1 MLNPVF
7 STGDLSE
14 HFPSSVLDTKFALI
28 QSVLSQLQYYRPD
41 HRIIV
46 PDSMRKSI
54 DTARSGLGAFVTRRK
69 DPETTETVG
78 TRRFRGRINA
88 VAAARGL
95 WSRVFKSEKRMN
107 EAGPSVSR
115 VVPSVNSALGMRAQM
130 MDPVAVPTCDIDG
143 LAEDWDVGLFPGSF
157 PSDETL
163 QGLVVSSSDQASA
176 DDAAMVPLPLQFAE
190 EISQLGRKPSPPIVT
205 DSSPYPESDLSCETA
220 SPPGNT
226 AVSTIHH
233 SLSLFPRTFPTCAHS
248 PDWIPAP
255 DNPRRS
261 LDTLAIRSRPGS
273 EVTSKPH
280 SDIDLLVNSIGRF
293 RFTTLVKSTII
304 DNVQDTRNTVYMTS
318 ANLLNIGWDMK
329 RLLVIWSRI
338 TSNAPDVGVLRVLQ
352 PWVRVPREA
361 VAKACGLMQKGLQT
375 YREWKVISDHALM
388 TAQQHHTISDGWWA
402 MHYKRFQELDA
413 VNQLDFDDA
422 FAQVELVMEKYLEFE
437 KEVAVMRK
445 PAPARCE
452 RMTNATFASSAVSIV
467 DTASPSTNDSTSASS
482 SESQR
487 PSSGSSTRDWATTA
501 VRAAYTS
508 DESRLPRSVS
518 RCPNTRQAAAPSSLS
533 SASSSLKSRGE
544 EREGPRNPTLR
555 QLSSPVSSV
564 AGPSSLK
571 SSIKDGPRYPKIQQ
585 ATKSTPVS
593 PDPFSP
599 KSSMK
604 DGKHLT
610 KERATLSD
618 YKRSTKASSKTSQPA
633 KNLPS
638 YMRPTKATRGAYTP
652 PVKSATNATPAPRSS
667 RLEFAIRGEQAKRS
681 PTDTSTRLVEIKASS
696 TLPERAPSILSKS
709 TKRMKPKDLPKLDM
723 INHSDSVHK
732 PYILTGTAPRRP
744 SPLWTSSP
752 PIRSST
758 DAPLEVGRS
767 DPPRLPR
774 IDGKGDTHGVGK
786 MELEKETLA
795 RVEPEGDANVEVAPV
810 SGLDP
815 NETAN
820 RFDSIRAKM
829 FETKVR
835 LQAMDAETTVAAS
848 KAEAEVDSDA
858 AEEHLVLAVDEEV
871 EEDSP
876 AVCSASKEMELRQV
890 VDQPPAAIEK
900 QAKAETDD
908 AMEPLIRIIGQWEA
922 EYDDTDEDDNEDEDV
937 WYDASEVRVED
948 ECP

>member
-1 MLNPVF
+1 VGVLTQSQLVSQMLAYQCYK
-7 STGDLSE
+7 
-14 HFPSSVLDTKFALI
+14 HLDTD
-28 QSVLSQLQYYRPD
+28 SV
-41 HRIIV
+41 V
-46 PDSMRKSI
+46 
-54 DTARSGLGAFVTRRK
+54 ARR
-69 DPETTETVG
+69 
-78 TRRFRGRINA
+78 
-88 VAAARGL
+88 L
-95 WSRVFKSEKRMN
+95 WSRVFKSENRTN
-107 EAGPSVSR
+107 EAGPSVLR
-115 VVPSVNSALGMRAQM
+115 VVPSVNSALGVTAQM
-130 MDPVAVPTCDIDG
+130 MDPVTVHTCDINA
-143 LAEDWDVGLFPGSF
+143 LAENWDVGLFPGSF

-176 DDAAMVPLPLQFAE
+176 DDAAIVPLPLQFAE
-190 EISQLGRKPSPPIVT
+190 EIQQLGRKSSPPIVT
-205 DSSPYPESDLSCETA
+205 DSSPYQESDLSCETA
-220 SPPGNT
+220 SPTGNT

-233 SLSLFPRTFPTCAHS
+233 SLSLFPRTSSTRAHS

-261 LDTLAIRSRPGS
+261 LDTLAIGSRPGS

-280 SDIDLLVNSIGRF
+280 SDIDLLVNSIERF

-304 DNVQDTRNTVYMTS
+304 DNVQDTRDIVYMTS

-375 YREWKVISDHALM
+375 YRDWKVISDHALM
-388 TAQQHHTISDGWWA
+388 IAQQHHTISDGWWA
-402 MHYKRFQELDA
+402 MHHKRFQELDA

-422 FAQVELVMEKYLEFE
+422 FAQVELVMEKYLGFQ

-445 PAPARCE
+445 PAPARSE
-452 RMTNATFASSAVSIV
+452 RRTNATFPSSAVSIV
-467 DTASPSTNDSTSASS
+467 DTASPSTNDSKSASS

-508 DESRLPRSVS
+508 DKSRFPQSVS
-518 RCPNTRQAAAPSSLS
+518 RCPMTRQAAAPSSLS
-533 SASSSLKSRGE
+533 SASSSPKSRGE
-544 EREGPRNPTLR
+544 ETEGPRYPTPHR
-555 QLSSPVSSV
+555 LSSPVSSV

-585 ATKSTPVS
+585 ASKPIAVS
-593 PDPFSP
+593 PAPFSP

-604 DGKHLT
+604 DGKQSM
-610 KERATLSD
+610 KERASLPD
-618 YKRSTKASSKTSQPA
+618 YNRSTKANSKTSQPT
-633 KNLPS
+633 KILPS
-638 YMRPTKATRGAYTP
+638 YMRPMKATRGAYTP

-696 TLPERAPSILSKS
+696 TLPERAPSVLSKS

-723 INHSDSVHK
+723 IDHSDSVHE
-732 PYILTGTAPRRP
+732 PYVLRGTAPRGP

-758 DAPLEVGRS
+758 DAPQKVGRS
-767 DPPRLPR
+767 DPPRFPPT
-774 IDGKGDTHGVGK
+774 DDKGDAHGVGK
-786 MELEKETLA
+786 MELEEETLA
-795 RVEPEGDANVEVAPV
+795 RVEPEGDASIEVALV

-829 FETKVR
+829 FKMKVKLRAMNEETR
-835 LQAMDAETTVAAS
+835 VAAS
-848 KAEAEVDSDA
+848 KAVAEACVDA
-858 AEEHLVLAVDEEV
+858 AEGHPTLTGDEEV
-871 EEDSP
+871 EEDSS
-876 AVCSASKEMELRQV
+876 ALCSTSEEVEVRQV
-890 VDQPPAAIEK
+890 VDQPPAAIDK

-908 AMEPLIRIIGQWEA
+908 AMEPLIRIIGQWESI
-922 EYDDTDEDDNEDEDV
+922 YDDTDDDDDEDEDV